1 MKKILPILIPLSLVV
16 VLFLHGQGQND
27 FNYNASAIYQEGD
40 LQPTVTQKKVE
51 RLVYGIL
58 SNYHYRKI
66 PVNDSLSSKIYD
78 AYLKELDPNKV
89 YFLASDIKELEDYRF
104 TIDEQLNIGDLTSAF
119 KIFNLYQVRMKER
132 FAFIHEVLN
141 QKQDFSIDETYAP
154 NRDKATWA
162 NSKSELNDYWRKD
175 IKRQLLD
182 WKIGGKADTTAVRE
196 LRDRYKRSEKYIAK
210 TKSEDVFQIFMNA
223 YTESIDPH
231 TSYMIPKAA
240 QEFNKDMAQSFEGIG
255 ATLRL
260 EGDYVTIQDLVP
272 GGPAFKS
279 KLINPKD
286 RIVGV
291 AQGDDGAFVDVIG
304 WFTDDAVKLI
314 RGTKGTVVRLKLLPA
329 SGVTGSP
336 TSEVRLV
343 REKIKME
350 EQKAKKEMLLLM
362 RDGKPYKLGLITIPM
377 FYRDF
382 EGARKKEQDFN
393 STSADVRKFINEFK
407 QEGIDGLV
415 LDLRNNGGGSLIE
428 AVDLTGLFI
437 SQGPVV
443 QRKQSDGR
451 ISQEID
457 RNPDIAYD
465 GPMSIMINRFSASA
479 SEIFAAAIQDYKRG
493 VIIGEQSYG
502 KGTVQSV
509 VDLSNYLSDE
519 KEEVGQLKI
528 TLEKFYRINGSSTQ
542 HKGVSPDFALP
553 SAFSAEE
560 FGESSQPSAL
570 PWDMIPTTNY
580 KVVQNVNQESL
591 NKLQSAFQFRLK
603 TKPELIKLREDFD
616 RWKKLKEQNSIA
628 LQFEKRKKELDD
640 QKKKPDEALAVMDAL
655 SVSSTEEV
663 AVSADSKKEKK
674 EDQVKDKHAK
684 DAYLKEAQQI
694 MIDLISGPKKV
705 AKTVK

>member
-27 FNYNASAIYQEGD
+27 YISNASAIYQEGD
-40 LQPTVTQKKVE
+40 LQPTATQKKVE

-196 LRDRYKRSEKYIAK
+196 LKDRYKRSEKYIAK

-393 STSADVRKFINEFK
+393 STSADVRKFLNEFK

-655 SVSSTEEV
+655 SVSSTEEL
-663 AVSADSKKEKK
+663 AVSTDPKKEKK
-674 EDQVKDKHAK
+674 EEPVKDKHAK

>member
-1 MKKILPILIPLSLVV
+1 MKKILPILIPLSLVL
-16 VLFLHGQGQND
+16 VLFLHGQGQNND
-27 FNYNASAIYQEGD
+27 FSNTLAVYQEGD
-40 LQPTVTQKKVE
+40 LQPTATQKKVE

-89 YFLASDIKELEDYRF
+89 YFLASDIKDLEDYRY
-104 TIDEQLNIGDLTSAF
+104 TIDEQLNMGDLTSAF

-141 QKQDFSIDETYAP
+141 QKQDFTIDETYAP
-154 NRDKATWA
+154 NRDKSTWA
-162 NSKSELNDYWRKD
+162 NSKLELNDYWRKD

-196 LRDRYKRSEKYIAK
+196 LKDRYKRSEQYIAK

-336 TSEVRLV
+336 TNEVRLV

-437 SQGPVV
+437 SQGPIV

-457 RNPDIAYD
+457 KNPDVAYD

-493 VIIGEQSYG
+493 LIIGEQSYG

-591 NKLQSAFQFRLK
+591 NKLQAAFQFRLK

-640 QKKKPDEALAVMDAL
+640 QKKKPDESLAVMDAL

-663 AVSADSKKEKK
+663 AVSPDSKKEKK

-684 DAYLKEAQQI
+684 DAYLKETQQI

-705 AKTVK
+705 AKAVK

>member
-1 MKKILPILIPLSLVV
+1 MKKILPILIPLSLLV
-16 VLFLHGQGQND
+16 VLFLHGKSQAD
-27 FNYNASAIYQEGD
+27 FNTKATATYQEGD
-40 LQPTVTQKKVE
+40 LQPTATQKKVE

-89 YFLASDIKELEDYRF
+89 YFLASDIKDLEDYRY
-104 TIDEQLNIGDLTSAF
+104 TIDEQLNLGDLTSAF
-119 KIFNLYQVRMKER
+119 KIFNLYQTRMKER
-132 FAFIHEVLN
+132 FAFIHQVLD
-141 QKQDFSIDETYAP
+141 QKQDFTIDESYSP

-162 NSKSELNDYWRKD
+162 NSKEELNDYWRKD

-182 WKIGGKADTTAVRE
+182 WKIGGKADTTAIRE
-196 LRDRYKRSEKYIAK
+196 LKDRYKRSEKYIAK

-231 TSYMIPKAA
+231 TSYMIPKVS

-272 GGPAFKS
+272 GGPAFRS
-279 KLINPKD
+279 KQINPKD

-291 AQGDDGAFVDVIG
+291 AQGDEGSFVDVIG

-314 RGTKGTVVRLKLLPA
+314 RGPKGTVVRLKLLPA

-350 EQKAKKEMLLLM
+350 EQTAKKETLLLS
-362 RDGKPYKLGLITIPM
+362 RDGKPFKLGLITVPM

-382 EGARKKEQDFN
+382 EGARKREQDFK
-393 STSADVRKFINEFK
+393 STSADVRKFISEFK

-415 LDLRNNGGGSLIE
+415 IDLRNNGGGSLIE

-451 ISQEID
+451 ISQEVD
-457 RNPDIAYD
+457 RNPEIAYN
-465 GPMSIMINRFSASA
+465 GPLAVLINRFSASA

-493 VIIGEQSYG
+493 IIVGEQSYG

-509 VDLSNYLSDE
+509 VDLSNYLNDE

-580 KVVQNVNQESL
+580 QVTQSVQPEL
-591 NKLQSAFQFRLK
+591 MGKLQSAFQSRLK
-603 TKPELIKLREDFD
+603 TNPELLKLKDDFN
-616 RWKKLKEQNSIA
+616 RWKKIKEQNSIS
-628 LQFEKRKKELDD
+628 LQLDKRKKELDE
-640 QKKKPDEALAVMDAL
+640 QKKKPDESLAVMDAL
-655 SVSSTEEV
+655 
-663 AVSADSKKEKK
+663 ALDAADDKTDKK
-674 EDQVKDKHAK
+674 EDKTKDKSKDKHAK
-684 DAYLKEAQQI
+684 DAYLKEAQRI
-694 MIDLISGPKKV
+694 MIDFIAGPQKELKV
-705 AKTVK
+705 VNK